1 LNKNELKDLVQQVYA
16 TYNQKLLIVD
26 EQVIYRAWFELLH
39 DLEYEDAKRGFIR
52 LATHEKFMPRPGDVR
67 RATID
72 MQTKIPPFL
81 DGYSAWGIF
90 TSVIREVNSG
100 AQTERPP
107 FDEALRNTLKELG
120 ESAYNMH
127 TNGDREVFVRVYEK
141 NVERL
146 EREKYLI
153 ADNAPTDTPET
164 PADE

>member
-1 LNKNELKDLVQQVYA
+1 MTKDELKELVLQAYA
-16 TYNQKLLIVD
+16 TYNQQLLLVD
-26 EQVIYRAWFELLH
+26 QKMVFKAWYGLLH
-39 DLEYEDAKRGFIR
+39 DLEYADAQRAFIR

-72 MQTKIPPFL
+72 DQIKIPPFL

-107 FDEALRNTLKELG
+107 FDEALKNTLKELG
-120 ESAYNMH
+120 ESAYSMH

-141 NVERL
+141 NVEAL
-146 EREKYLI
+146 EKGKYAI
-153 ADNAPTDTPET
+153 ADTPKET
-164 PADE
+164 E

>member
-1 LNKNELKDLVQQVYA
+1 MTKDELVDLVKQVYA

-26 EQVIYRAWFELLH
+26 EKATYLAWFELLH

-90 TSVIREVNSG
+90 QSVLREVHSG

-107 FDEALRNTLKELG
+107 FDEALKNTLTELG

-141 NVERL
+141 NVEAL
-146 EREKYLI
+146 ERDKYAI
-153 ADNAPTDTPET
+153 ADTPKNPE
-164 PADE
+164 